1 MICDTN
7 LPPRRNATTADPPP
21 STPVPEAR
29 GRYFIEAL
37 GRGLAILD
45 CFVDGPP
52 QLTLGDLS
60 TRVGMN
66 RVTTFRLLRTLE
78 ECGYVRQEPKSK
90 CYELTLKMLD
100 LQEASLGALKYPD
113 TARPYLEQLGETLGE
128 SVSMAVLEGA
138 RIRYVARAPARSIMG
153 VNLHVGSL
161 LPAHATSMG
170 KILLAARGEPAVRA
184 LYASIEMQAFTPQTV
199 VSIESLIKELS
210 TVERSGYATSNE
222 ELEKGLRSAAAP
234 IRNPVGQVVAAINA
248 SASTARVTKE
258 RLLAEFVPAV
268 VDTAA
273 TISNRLGFRRR

>member
-1 MICDTN
+1 
-7 LPPRRNATTADPPP
+7 
-21 STPVPEAR
+21 
-29 GRYFIEAL
+29 
-37 GRGLAILD
+37 
-45 CFVDGPP
+45 
-52 QLTLGDLS
+52 
-60 TRVGMN
+60 
-66 RVTTFRLLRTLE
+66 
-78 ECGYVRQEPKSK
+78 
-90 CYELTLKMLD
+90 
-100 LQEASLGALKYPD
+100 
-113 TARPYLEQLGETLGE
+113 
-128 SVSMAVLEGA
+128 
-138 RIRYVARAPARSIMG
+138 
-153 VNLHVGSL
+153 
-161 LPAHATSMG
+161 MG
-170 KILLAARGEPAVRA
+170 KVLLAARGEPAVRA